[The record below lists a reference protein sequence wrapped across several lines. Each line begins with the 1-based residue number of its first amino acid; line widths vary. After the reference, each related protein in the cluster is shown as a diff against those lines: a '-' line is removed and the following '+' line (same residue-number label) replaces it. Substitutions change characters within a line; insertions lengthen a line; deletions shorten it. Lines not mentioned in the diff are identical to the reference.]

1 MSNILK
7 LIKDHWIKAIAVI
20 GLFLICLSTSVL
32 MKNWFD
38 VDGDYLSAFSTLVAA
53 GVALHLYTD
62 WRKPI
67 FLNKIE
73 GEQKEIKKTI
83 RLFKKSSDSILLFMS
98 TKKPMGRGLNNG
110 DWFSLEYQKLMDAL
124 LDDTDDLCT
133 LLVNYKLILSE
144 NQHKDHII
152 FIEDNLKFLDE
163 IYDIIGKYNPTLHYR
178 ESYKEVASNI
188 KNDPLQKLLRNII
201 IDLPDR
207 LSEFYKTIS

>member
-62 WRKPI
+62 WKKPI

-124 LDDTDDLCT
+124 LDDTDDHSTC
-133 LLVNYKLILSE
+133 KLQTHSE
-144 NQHKDHII
+144 
-152 FIEDNLKFLDE
+152 
-163 IYDIIGKYNPTLHYR
+163 R
-178 ESYKEVASNI
+178 ESAQGSYYI
-188 KNDPLQKLLRNII
+188 YR
-201 IDLPDR
+201 R
-207 LSEFYKTIS
+207 